1 MHNGLT
7 ETPAERSPLSELS
20 DAIFDLIVLGTY
32 QPGEKLNELE
42 LAERFGVSRT
52 PVREALQTLSSS
64 GVIAIERH
72 KGARV
77 VDYSQDSIESMYSA
91 RSMME
96 PYAARLA
103 SEVMGDGD
111 IAALRR
117 LAEDMYAKV
126 TQDPS
131 IPEIAALNNAFHTS
145 ILAHCPNS
153 RVAEMTTS
161 MLKPLVASRTFRG
174 YSDSQL
180 LRSALHHLEIVDAIA
195 HHDPEWVESIM
206 RAHIR
211 AGYHSV
217 LTGTV

>member
-1 MHNGLT
+1 
-7 ETPAERSPLSELS
+7 LSELS
-20 DAIFDLIVLGTY
+20 DAIFDLIVAGSY
-32 QPGEKLNELE
+32 RPGEKLNEIE

-64 GVIAIERH
+64 GVIAIERN

-77 VDYSQDSIESMYSA
+77 VDYSQDSIEAMYSA

-103 SEVMGDGD
+103 STNMGDAD
-111 IAALRR
+111 IVGLRQ
-117 LAEDMYAKV
+117 LADDMYVKV
-126 TQDPS
+126 TQAPN
-131 IPEIAALNNAFHTS
+131 IAEIAALNNAFHS
-145 ILAHCPNS
+145 AILARCPNS

-161 MLKPLVASRTFRG
+161 MLKPLVASRTFRS
-174 YSDSQL
+174 YTDSQL
-180 LRSALHHLEIVDAIA
+180 LRSALHHIEIVDAIA
-195 HHDPEWVESIM
+195 SRDPEWVESIM

-217 LTGTV
+217 VTATP